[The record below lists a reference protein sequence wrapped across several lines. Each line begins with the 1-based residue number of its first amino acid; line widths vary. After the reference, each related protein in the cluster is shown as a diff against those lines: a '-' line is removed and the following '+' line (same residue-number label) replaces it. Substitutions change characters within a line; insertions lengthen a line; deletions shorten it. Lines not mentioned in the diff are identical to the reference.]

1 MRLAILFLGGL
12 SQTIALAAAPSLQ
25 AAPPKAMGPG
35 GET

>member
-1 MRLAILFLGGL
+1 MRLAILFLGAL
-12 SQTIALAAAPSLQ
+12 SLTMAAPSLQ